1 MGLILGK
8 LNQSY
13 KNILLEEDIGRNL
26 DKITIEL
33 TRLHNNYVII
43 HSIEA
48 FFEDDSNF
56 ETSVYYSSYSMH
68 RLSNYWFR
76 CNEMNTEFSI
86 LQTDRLKD
94 CLLFLNVSTC
104 PS

>member
-1 MGLILGK
+1 M
-8 LNQSY
+8 
-13 KNILLEEDIGRNL
+13 LLEEDIGTNL
-26 DKITIEL
+26 DKIPIEL

-56 ETSVYYSSYSMH
+56 ETDVYYSSYSMY
-68 RLSNYWFR
+68 RLSNYRFR

-86 LQTDRLKD
+86 LQTDRLKHRFPD
-94 CLLFLNVSTC
+94 FFLRDPLVVKKKFRG
-104 PS
+104 PKI